1 LKSILIKCNRKT
13 FELAHYNAYNICLSS
28 HVVYQDMK
36 ENLITTGSNNEIL
49 EHLHQTEYGTHSILV
64 YPNVETLRET
74 YSRYVKSQ
82 LEDNNEIV
90 LILPYYETANKV
102 RKTLS
107 EGFANNIAD
116 GNGNDANSNDTNG
129 NSIIDMGKYEKEGS
143 LIIMDSVK
151 GYFGSDNNYNNTD
164 LTEFVKQLVKKAEST
179 GKNGVSVFADL
190 GSFYHYHH
198 SKTADKLVEYELSLP
213 SKFDGMKLKAFC
225 IYHKEDINKR
235 FTEEQKQKLLDH
247 HAKALMIAN

>member
-1 LKSILIKCNRKT
+1 MTKR
-13 FELAHYNAYNICLSS
+13 
-28 HVVYQDMK
+28 
-36 ENLITTGSNNEIL
+36 NLITTGSHNEIL
-49 EHLHQTEYGTHSILV
+49 EHLTNAEYGTHSILV
-64 YPNVETLRET
+64 YPNIETLREA
-74 YSRYVKSQ
+74 YSRYAKKQ

-107 EGFANNIAD
+107 GGFVSLLEE
-116 GNGNDANSNDTNG
+116 GNGKGADANDTNNS
-129 NSIIDMGKYEKEGS
+129 NSIIDVGKHEKEGS
-143 LIIMDSVK
+143 LIIMDSLK

-164 LTEFVKQLVKKAEST
+164 LTEFVKQLVKKAESL
-179 GKNGVSVFADL
+179 GKKGVSVIADL

-225 IYHKEDINKR
+225 IYHKDDLDKR
-235 FTEEQKQKLLDH
+235 FTEEQKEKLLDH
-247 HAKALMIAN
+247 HAKALKIAN

>member
-1 LKSILIKCNRKT
+1 MLYWMTKR
-13 FELAHYNAYNICLSS
+13 
-28 HVVYQDMK
+28 
-36 ENLITTGSNNEIL
+36 NLITTGSHNEIL
-49 EHLHQTEYGTHSILV
+49 EHLTNAEYGTHSILV
-64 YPNVETLRET
+64 YPNIETLREA
-74 YSRYVKSQ
+74 YSRYAKKQ

-107 EGFANNIAD
+107 GGFVSLLEE
-116 GNGNDANSNDTNG
+116 GNGKGADANDTNNS
-129 NSIIDMGKYEKEGS
+129 NSIIDVGKHEKEGS
-143 LIIMDSVK
+143 LIIMDSLK

-164 LTEFVKQLVKKAEST
+164 LTEFVKQLVKKAESL
-179 GKNGVSVFADL
+179 GKKGVSVIADL

-225 IYHKEDINKR
+225 IYHKDDLDKR
-235 FTEEQKQKLLDH
+235 FTEEQKEKLLDH

>member
-1 LKSILIKCNRKT
+1 MLYWMTKG
-13 FELAHYNAYNICLSS
+13 
-28 HVVYQDMK
+28 
-36 ENLITTGSNNEIL
+36 NLITTGSHNEIL
-49 EHLHQTEYGTHSILV
+49 EHLTNAEYGTHSILV
-64 YPNVETLRET
+64 YPNIETLREA
-74 YSRYVKSQ
+74 YSRYAKKQ

-107 EGFANNIAD
+107 GGFVSLLEEGKGAD
-116 GNGNDANSNDTNG
+116 ANDTNNS
-129 NSIIDMGKYEKEGS
+129 NSIIDVGKHEKEGS
-143 LIIMDSVK
+143 LIIMDSLK

-164 LTEFVKQLVKKAEST
+164 LTEFVKQLVKKAESL
-179 GKNGVSVFADL
+179 GKKGVSVIADL

-225 IYHKEDINKR
+225 IYHKDDLDKR
-235 FTEEQKQKLLDH
+235 FTEEQKEKLLDH

>member
-1 LKSILIKCNRKT
+1 MLYWMTKG
-13 FELAHYNAYNICLSS
+13 
-28 HVVYQDMK
+28 
-36 ENLITTGSNNEIL
+36 NLITTGSHNEIL
-49 EHLHQTEYGTHSILV
+49 EHLTNAEYGTHSILV
-64 YPNVETLRET
+64 YPNIETLREA
-74 YSRYVKSQ
+74 YSRYAKKQ

-107 EGFANNIAD
+107 GGFVSLLEE
-116 GNGNDANSNDTNG
+116 GNGKDADANDTNNS
-129 NSIIDMGKYEKEGS
+129 NSIIDVGKHEKEGS
-143 LIIMDSVK
+143 LIIMDSLK

-179 GKNGVSVFADL
+179 GKKGVSVIADL

-225 IYHKEDINKR
+225 IYHKDDLDKR

>member
-1 LKSILIKCNRKT
+1 MLYWMTKG
-13 FELAHYNAYNICLSS
+13 
-28 HVVYQDMK
+28 
-36 ENLITTGSNNEIL
+36 NLITTGSHNEIL
-49 EHLHQTEYGTHSILV
+49 EHLTNAEYGTHSILV
-64 YPNVETLRET
+64 YPNIETLREA
-74 YSRYVKSQ
+74 YSRYAKKQ

-107 EGFANNIAD
+107 GGFVSLLEE
-116 GNGNDANSNDTNG
+116 GNGKDADANDTNNS
-129 NSIIDMGKYEKEGS
+129 NSIIDVGKHEKEGS

-179 GKNGVSVFADL
+179 GKKGVSVIADL

-225 IYHKEDINKR
+225 IYHKDDLDKR

>member
-1 LKSILIKCNRKT
+1 MLYWMTKG
-13 FELAHYNAYNICLSS
+13 
-28 HVVYQDMK
+28 
-36 ENLITTGSNNEIL
+36 NLITTGSHNEIL
-49 EHLHQTEYGTHSILV
+49 EHLTNAEYGTHSILV
-64 YPNVETLRET
+64 YPNIETLREA
-74 YSRYVKSQ
+74 YSRYAKKQ

-107 EGFANNIAD
+107 GGFVSLLEE
-116 GNGNDANSNDTNG
+116 GNGKDADANDTNNS
-129 NSIIDMGKYEKEGS
+129 NSIIDVGKHEKEGS
-143 LIIMDSVK
+143 LIIMDSLK

-179 GKNGVSVFADL
+179 GKKGVSVIADL

-225 IYHKEDINKR
+225 IYHKDDLDKR

-247 HAKALMIAN
+247 HSKALMIAN

>member
-1 LKSILIKCNRKT
+1 MTKG
-13 FELAHYNAYNICLSS
+13 
-28 HVVYQDMK
+28 
-36 ENLITTGSNNEIL
+36 NLITTGSHNEIL
-49 EHLHQTEYGTHSILV
+49 EHLTNAEYGTHSILV
-64 YPNVETLRET
+64 YPNIETLREA
-74 YSRYVKSQ
+74 YSRYAKKQ

-107 EGFANNIAD
+107 GGFVSLLEE
-116 GNGNDANSNDTNG
+116 GNGKDADANDTNG
-129 NSIIDMGKYEKEGS
+129 NSIIDVGKHEKEGS

-179 GKNGVSVFADL
+179 GKKGVSVIADL

-225 IYHKEDINKR
+225 IYHKDDLDKR

>member
-1 LKSILIKCNRKT
+1 
-13 FELAHYNAYNICLSS
+13 
-28 HVVYQDMK
+28 MK
-36 ENLITTGSNNEIL
+36 ENLITGSNNEIL
-49 EHLHQTEYGTHSILV
+49 EHLNQAEYGVHSILV

-90 LILPYYETANKV
+90 LLLPYYETANKV

-107 EGFANNIAD
+107 EGFVNVAESV
-116 GNGNDANSNDTNG
+116 GNDADANNTNS
-129 NSIIDMGKYEKEGS
+129 NSIIDVGKYEKEGS

-151 GYFGSDNNYNNTD
+151 GYFDSDNNNYNNTD
-164 LTEFVKQLVKKAEST
+164 LTEFVKQLVKKAESK

-225 IYHKEDINKR
+225 IYHKEDIDKR